1 MPTLRLNKILARA
14 GLTSRRGA
22 DRLILDGRV
31 RVNGRVTREVGSV
44 ADPDVD
50 VVEVDGMRIAA
61 AETLRYLLLH
71 KPSGYVT
78 TLRDPQGRPVVT
90 DLVRVPE
97 RLYPAGRL
105 DADVEGA
112 LLLTNDGALTHR
124 LLHPRYGLPRVYDA
138 EVAGRVGAGDLARW
152 RTGVELDDGWARPLA
167 VDVVATGSA
176 RSRITLTFAEGRKHE
191 VKRYCEALGHRV
203 LRLRR
208 TAFGPIALGD
218 LTPGQYRELTAREV
232 AALRASVT
240 ASSPCTSSER

>member
-1 MPTLRLNKILARA
+1 M
-14 GLTSRRGA
+14 
-22 DRLILDGRV
+22 
-31 RVNGRVTREVGSV
+31 

-50 VVEVDGMRIAA
+50 VVEVDGERVAA
-61 AETLRYLLLH
+61 AEAPRYLLLH

-78 TLRDPQGRPVVT
+78 TLRDPQGRPIVT

-112 LLLTNDGALTHR
+112 LVLTNDGALTHR

-152 RTGVELDDGWARPLA
+152 RAGVELDDGWARPLA
-167 VDVVATGSA
+167 VEIVATGTA

-203 LRLRR
+203 LRLKR
-208 TAFGPIALGD
+208 TAFGPIVLGD
-218 LTPGQYRELTAREV
+218 LAPGQYRDLTAREV
-232 AALRASVT
+232 SALRAAVT
-240 ASSPCTSSER
+240 GPSPCTSSER